1 MLKLTKILLITGGA
15 IFALGVVITVGGIFA
30 IRSSAAKKTDVVY
43 EKQEVVITDDVSAI
57 KIGEVSQDVE
67 IKPSEDGEIKV
78 EYYDADNYIHKVDVK
93 GDTLSVEVNALSDNM
108 QWWEMVTISQNWF
121 NDSQSFD
128 HPVVIY
134 LPEGTY
140 DSAQIDS
147 VSGDITLPEGYV
159 FNDIK
164 IDTTSGDITSLC
176 GSAGE
181 IVVNTISGE
190 VKIANCTPSNI
201 SVNTTSGY
209 IFFDDMTVGGNT
221 DLDTI
226 SGEVTLTNLETKD
239 ISVSTT
245 SGDIILKN
253 LTTGTADFD
262 TTSGEVSGTVTGDHE
277 FDADTVSGDIEIPS
291 NIKGEPG
298 FSISTVSGD
307 ITIDA
312 V

>member
-1 MLKLTKILLITGGA
+1 MLRLTKILLITGGA
-15 IFALGVVITVGGIFA
+15 IFALGVVVTVGGIFA
-30 IRSSAAKKTDVVY
+30 IRSSAKKNTEVTY

-57 KIGEVSQDVE
+57 KVGEVSQDVE

-93 GDTLSVEVNALSDNM
+93 DDTLTVEVNSLSDNM
-108 QWWEMVTISQNWF
+108 QWWELVTISQNWF
-121 NDSQSFD
+121 NDSKSFD

-140 DSAQIDS
+140 DSAEISS
-147 VSGDITLPEGYV
+147 VSGDITLPEGYAFSDV
-159 FNDIK
+159 K
-164 IDTTSGDITSLC
+164 LSTTSGKIESVCKGT
-176 GSAGE
+176 GE
-181 IVVNTISGE
+181 FEIDTVSGE

-201 SVNTTSGY
+201 SVSTTSGH

-221 DLDTI
+221 DIDTI
-226 SGEVTLTNLETKD
+226 SGEIKLTNLETED

-277 FDADTVSGDIEIPS
+277 YDTSTVSGDVEIAS
-291 NIKGEPG
+291 NVKGEPG

-312 V
+312 A

>member
-1 MLKLTKILLITGGA
+1 MLKLTKVLLITGGA
-15 IFALGVVITVGGIFA
+15 IFALGVVVTVGGIFA
-30 IRSSAAKKTDVVY
+30 IRSSAKKNTVTY

-57 KIGEVSQDVE
+57 KVGEISQDVE

-93 GDTLSVEVNALSDNM
+93 GDTLTVEVNALSDNM

-134 LPEGTY
+134 LPEDTY

-147 VSGDITLPEGYV
+147 VSGDVTLPEGYV

-164 IDTTSGDITSLC
+164 VNTTSGEITALC

-181 IVVNTISGE
+181 INVNTISGE
-190 VKIANCTPSNI
+190 VKIANSTPSNI
-201 SVNTTSGY
+201 SVNTTSGN
-209 IFFDDMTVGGNT
+209 IIFDDMTVGGNT
-221 DLDTI
+221 DIDTV
-226 SGEVTLTNLETKD
+226 SGEVTLTNLETGD

-245 SGDIILKN
+245 SGDINLKN

-277 FDADTVSGDIEIPS
+277 YDTSTVSGDIVIAS
-291 NIKGEPG
+291 SVKGEPEI
-298 FSISTVSGD
+298 SISTVSGD
-307 ITIDA
+307 ITFDA
-312 V
+312 A

>member
-1 MLKLTKILLITGGA
+1 MLRLTKILLITGGA
-15 IFALGVVITVGGIFA
+15 IFALGVVVTVGGIFA
-30 IRSSAAKKTDVVY
+30 IRSSAKKNTEVTY

-57 KIGEVSQDVE
+57 KVGEVSQDVE

-93 GDTLSVEVNALSDNM
+93 DDTLTVEVNALSDNM
-108 QWWEMVTISQNWF
+108 QWWELVTISQNWF
-121 NDSQSFD
+121 NDSKAYE

-134 LPEGTY
+134 LPEDTY
-140 DSAQIDS
+140 VSAEISS

-164 IDTTSGDITSLC
+164 LDTASGEIVSLC
-176 GSAGE
+176 GSTGE
-181 IVVNTISGE
+181 INVNTISGE

-201 SVNTTSGY
+201 SVSTTSGY

-221 DLDTI
+221 DLDTV

-277 FDADTVSGDIEIPS
+277 YDADTVSGDIDIAS
-291 NIKGEPG
+291 NVKGEPG

-312 V
+312 A

>member
-1 MLKLTKILLITGGA
+1 MLRLTKILLITGGA
-15 IFALGVVITVGGIFA
+15 IFALGVVVTVGGIFA
-30 IRSSAAKKTDVVY
+30 IRSSAKKNTEVTY

-57 KIGEVSQDVE
+57 KVGEVSQDVE
-67 IKPSEDGEIKV
+67 IKPSE
-78 EYYDADNYIHKVDVK
+78 
-93 GDTLSVEVNALSDNM
+93 
-108 QWWEMVTISQNWF
+108 EMVTISQNWF
-121 NDSQSFD
+121 NDSKSFD

-164 IDTTSGDITSLC
+164 LDTTSGEITSLC

-181 IVVNTISGE
+181 INVNTISGE

-277 FDADTVSGDIEIPS
+277 YDADTVSGDIEIPS
-291 NIKGEPG
+291 NVKLSPV
-298 FSISTVSGD
+298 ISRFLRTSR
-307 ITIDA
+307 A
-312 V
+312 SPSSASRR